1 MIQRFLL
8 LVIFIFS
15 AYYQVNS
22 CTSIIISGKYT
33 KDGRPLMWKN
43 RDTDFLKNK
52 LMYFSDGKYKYIGLV
67 NSVDTKGESVWI
79 GYNEAGFAIM
89 NTASYNINEPDDTT
103 KLSDL
108 EGRLMKQALQTCKN
122 IEDFE
127 NLLNSLPKPTRLA
140 SNYGVIDA
148 NGGAAYFE
156 LGNFKIEK
164 IDVNDPTIAP
174 MGYVIRT
181 NYSFEGTPD
190 KGHGYFRY
198 LTAEKLFYQA
208 SAENNLTEKFILQQV
223 SQSLYHSLLD
233 DDLKQNPPSEKNTKF
248 VPFIDYIPRSGT
260 SSATVICGVKKDEN
274 PEFTTMWAYLGFS
287 LTSAVVPVWIKGGN
301 KLPEIVLYDDKLEDA
316 PLCYKALKLKE
327 LCFPVK
333 RGHGKDYLKL
343 NVLYNYQETGIMQ
356 KLIPVNDKLFEK
368 TYKQLADWRKNG
380 WSKKQVQE
388 YYQWLDIYIQGEYKK
403 LFGI

>member
-8 LVIFIFS
+8 LVLFIFGFHFLS
-15 AYYQVNS
+15 NS

-43 RDTDFLKNK
+43 RDTWALNNK
-52 LMYFSDGKYKYIGLV
+52 LMYFNDGKYKYVGLV
-67 NSVDTKGESVWI
+67 NSVDTLGKSIWI
-79 GYNEAGFAIM
+79 GYNESGFAIM
-89 NTASYNINEPDDTT
+89 NTASYNINEPSDKT
-103 KLSDL
+103 KLSGF
-108 EGRLMKQALQTCKN
+108 EGRLMKQALQTCKT

-127 NLLNSLPKPTRLA
+127 NLLNNLPKPTKLA
-140 SNYGVIDA
+140 ANYGVIDA

-156 LGNFKIEK
+156 LGNYKIEK
-164 IDVNDPTIAP
+164 IDVNDPKVAP

-181 NYSFEGTPD
+181 NYSYTGTPD

-198 LTAEKLFYQA
+198 LSAEKLFYQA
-208 SAENNLTEKFILQQV
+208 SAEDNLTEQFILQQV

-233 DDLKQNPPSEKNTKF
+233 NDLKQNPPSEQETKF

-260 SSATVICGVKKDEN
+260 SSATVISGVKRGEN
-274 PEFTTMWAYLGFS
+274 PEFTTMWTYLGFS

-301 KLPEIVLYDDKLEDA
+301 KLPVIAQYDDKLEDA

-327 LCFPVK
+327 LCFPVI

-343 NVLYNYQETGIMQ
+343 NALYNSQGTGIMQ
-356 KLIPVNDKLFEK
+356 KLKPLNDKLFEETHK
-368 TYKQLADWRKNG
+368 KLAYWRKNG
-380 WSKKQVQE
+380 WSKKQVQD
-388 YYQWLDIYIQGEYKK
+388 YYQWLDTYIEGEYQK